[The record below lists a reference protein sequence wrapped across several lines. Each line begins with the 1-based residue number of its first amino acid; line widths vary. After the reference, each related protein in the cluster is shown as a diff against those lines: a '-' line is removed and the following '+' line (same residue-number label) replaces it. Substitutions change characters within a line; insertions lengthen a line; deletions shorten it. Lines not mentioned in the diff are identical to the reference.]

1 MGINTIIV
9 FSLCHFVFGG
19 WASLVIRRPVQKVTS
34 PEKKYCFGAKD
45 TLAMHAKGALK
56 SGSVLAA
63 PIGQGLGN
71 GKKERHGKS
80 W

>member
-1 MGINTIIV
+1 MGVLSNT
-9 FSLCHFVFGG
+9 
-19 WASLVIRRPVQKVTS
+19 KVS
-34 PEKKYCFGAKD
+34 SKSYKPGKKYCFGAKD

-56 SGSVLAA
+56 SGSVLPA

-71 GKKERHGKS
+71 GKKEKHGKN